1 MTAIVNK
8 RDMLQKYHVEMEDIK
23 NASIL
28 INIIETAQKDLDEIQ
43 TKFYNKGVEWS
54 MYADNV
60 DITKSRKWHTQLK
73 DKILKEE
80 YNIET
85 T

>member
-8 RDMLQKYHVEMEDIK
+8 REMLQKYHVEMEDIK
-23 NASIL
+23 NATTL

-43 TKFYNKGVEWS
+43 AKFYKKGIEWS
-54 MYADNV
+54 MRADNV
-60 DITKSRKWHTQLK
+60 DITKSRKWHIQLK